1 MNNETKSVIERKDF
15 QTLFD
20 ALSTEGYNISGP
32 TVRDNAVVYDEINSA
47 DELPIGWTDRQEG
60 GSYRLTK
67 GEKKTL
73 FGFILGPHTW
83 KKLLYPPRK
92 KMLEAA
98 RNGHSFE
105 IKSSDVK
112 PAKKALI
119 GVRPCEL
126 QAIAIQDKILRD
138 GRYSDPEYDAVRRNL
153 FIVAVNCTNPGN
165 NCFCAS
171 MNSGP
176 AAAGG
181 FDLALTEILESGKHY
196 FVVEAGSRAGKKVL
210 EKVAHRPAENHESG
224 IAEKAVKEASSKMGR
239 SLDMKGLKEIL
250 YENFDSHH
258 WNEIVKRCLTCG
270 NCTMVCPTC
279 FCCNIEDTTDLSGD
293 QAERWRCWDSC
304 YTVDF
309 SYIHGG
315 SIRATASS
323 RYRQWLMHKIA
334 YWQDQFGTPGCVGC
348 GRCITWCPVGID
360 ITAEAAAIR
369 EKA

>member
-1 MNNETKSVIERKDF
+1 MNNETKTVIERKDF

-20 ALSTEGYNISGP
+20 ALVAEGYKISGP
-32 TVRDNAVVYDEINSA
+32 TVRDNAVIYDEISSA
-47 DELPIGWTDRQEG
+47 DELPVGWTDRQEG
-60 GSYRLTK
+60 GSYRLIK
-67 GEKKTL
+67 NDKETL
-73 FGFILGPHTW
+73 FGFILGPYTW
-83 KKLLYPPRK
+83 KKLLYPPHK
-92 KMLEAA
+92 KVLEA
-98 RNGHSFE
+98 RRSGHGFD
-105 IKSSDVK
+105 ITGSDLK
-112 PAKKALI
+112 PSKKAFI

-126 QAIAIQDKILRD
+126 RAITIQDKILRE
-138 GRYSDPEYDAVRRNL
+138 GQYSDPEYDALRRNL
-153 FIVAVNCTNPGN
+153 FIVAVNCTRPGN

-171 MNSGP
+171 MNTGP
-176 AAAGG
+176 AASAG
-181 FDLALTEILESGKHY
+181 FDLALTEIMEGGKHY
-196 FVVEAGSRAGKKVL
+196 FVVETGSRAGRKVL
-210 EKVAHRPAENHESG
+210 EKATHRPAVSQETDK
-224 IAEKAVKEASSKMGR
+224 AEKAIREASVKMGR
-239 SLDMKGLKEIL
+239 SLNMDGLKEIL
-250 YENFDSHH
+250 YAKFDSHR
-258 WNEIVKRCLTCG
+258 WNEIVNRCLTCG

-279 FCCNIEDTTDLSGD
+279 FCCNIIDTTNLGGD

-360 ITAEAAAIR
+360 ITEEAAAIR